1 MSAPTDDELLAAL
14 QRLHVEQPGL
24 GVGKVHAQ
32 IKKTF
37 PEWSVSSKVYRASLC
52 CEAAT
57 DDRIKLMRDAHGMT
71 PGMEHKAESS
81 TAVVPRLSNRQ
92 IKKEKREAL
101 NFLHQRIQEEARSRG
116 WGQNGPPLPG
126 KSKSQE
132 EIDDISRRVQER
144 VKNGSSALIE
154 IQAVF
159 AVHFALGNR
168 QEESWYPLL
177 PEDAADG
184 DYDYARLHWVHPSR
198 PRTRDATD
206 YSLVERAKV
215 EAILGNPAGVYLL
228 YKALV
233 TAAEEAGVAVSKERI
248 ARQLRSEYGEDP
260 IPFEKEVE
268 RDTESEAAVQFMAL
282 IMDIAA

>member
-14 QRLHVEQPGL
+14 QHLHVEQPGL

-37 PEWSVSSKVYRASLC
+37 PEWSVSSK
-52 CEAAT
+52 
-57 DDRIKLMRDAHGMT
+57 RIKLMRDAHGMT
-71 PGMEHKAESS
+71 PGMENKTASS
-81 TAVVPRLSNRQ
+81 SAAVPRMSNRQ

-101 NFLHQRIQEEARSRG
+101 LFLHQRIQEEAQSRG

-126 KSKSQE
+126 KSKSQA

-144 VKNGSSALIE
+144 VKNGSPALIE

-268 RDTESEAAVQFMAL
+268 RDTESEAGVQFMAL

>member
-24 GVGKVHAQ
+24 GVGKAHAQ

-37 PEWSVSSKVYRASLC
+37 PEWSVSSK
-52 CEAAT
+52 
-57 DDRIKLMRDAHGMT
+57 RIKLMRDAHGMT
-71 PGMEHKAESS
+71 PGMENKTAS
-81 TAVVPRLSNRQ
+81 TSAVVPRMSNRQ
-92 IKKEKREAL
+92 AKKEKREAL

-126 KSKSQE
+126 KSKSQA

-144 VKNGSSALIE
+144 VKNGSQALID

-168 QEESWYPLL
+168 QEDSWYPLL

-268 RDTESEAAVQFMAL
+268 RDTESEAGVQFMAL